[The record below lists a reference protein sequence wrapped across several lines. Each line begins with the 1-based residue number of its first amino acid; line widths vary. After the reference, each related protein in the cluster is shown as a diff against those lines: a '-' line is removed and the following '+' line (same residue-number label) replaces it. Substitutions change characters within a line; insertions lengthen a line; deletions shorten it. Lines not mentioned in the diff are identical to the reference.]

1 MLAVDVFGS
10 ETMNINMNEVAKQL
24 IEIDKEPIT
33 SLENLTDEQV
43 LQRFA
48 ESNQYYL
55 MREFSEEFL
64 PNFYHHLFRLLTI
77 DCLIKI
83 NKSTHTVEMVVS
95 YKKNNG
101 KYTPKTVEKLEYC
114 YVLEWDYEREKEIP
128 PKLGEKVV
136 KVELTTPSKHNLLIK
151 INNSFPLRG
160 YLPELCEFDY
170 NQQFTAIERLV
181 KDIHTIFVF
190 KMKQTG
196 EMPRI
201 EFLVNRLIK
210 EMNLELTDWGEVRKF
225 ANIIDISIDG
235 VDFSAKIE
243 KQIFQAALPELG
255 VEK

>member
-1 MLAVDVFGS
+1 
-10 ETMNINMNEVAKQL
+10 MNINMNDLSKKL
-24 IEIDKEPIT
+24 IENDKEPIA
-33 SLENLTDEQV
+33 SLVKLTDEQV
-43 LQRFA
+43 LQRFV

-55 MREFSEEFL
+55 WREFSEEFT
-64 PNFYHHLFRLLTI
+64 PNFYHHLFRLLTV

-83 NKSTHTVEMVVS
+83 KKSTHKVEVVVG
-95 YKKNNG
+95 YEKH
-101 KYTPKTVEKLEYC
+101 YTPKTVKKLEYC
-114 YVLEWDYEREKEIP
+114 YVLEWNYEREKEIS

-136 KVELTTPSKHNLLIK
+136 NVELKTPQKHNLLIK

-201 EFLVNRLIK
+201 EYLVNRLIK

-225 ANIIDISIDG
+225 ANIVDVNIDG

-243 KQIFQAALPELG
+243 KQFFSAALPELG
-255 VEK
+255 VAK